1 MEQLL
6 SSKTVRKLLDVSDRA
21 LRRWIA
27 GGRFPKADI
36 RIGTTLRWK
45 RSTIEDW
52 LEAKEQKK

>member
-6 SSKTVRKLLDVSDRA
+6 STKTVRKLLDVSDRA

-27 GGRFPKADI
+27 GGRFPQADV

-45 RSTIEDW
+45 ESTVKTW
-52 LEAKEQKK
+52 LERKVGQK